1 MKKLLA
7 VTMIAS
13 ALSGCITVNKNDGGN
28 SSITPVQIK
37 DRIHLKYSVDK
48 KTVSASDRV
57 HCLFG
62 FICWGSSASHIADC
76 GEGRLTFMGQ
86 AKDGAYANAC
96 DLAKCDH
103 IAGARYKVTTKD
115 YFIYKNCKAEITGY
129 PVKVVDAV
137 VVDPPKQLEITTDN
151 NKALGGLL

>member
-7 VTMIAS
+7 IAMVAS
-13 ALSGCITVNKNDGGN
+13 VAAGCITVNKNDGGN

-37 DRIHLKYSVDK
+37 DRIHLKYSVERT
-48 KTVSASDRV
+48 TVSASDKV

-76 GEGRLTFMGQ
+76 GEGSLTVAGK

-96 DLAKCDH
+96 DNAGCDH
-103 IAGARYKVTTKD
+103 IAGARYKITTKD
-115 YFIYKNCKAEITGY
+115 YYVYKNCKAEVTGY
-129 PVKVVDAV
+129 PVRVVDAEV
-137 VVDPPKQLEITTDN
+137 IEPVKQLQL
-151 NKALGGLL
+151 K

>member
-1 MKKLLA
+1 MKKLLVA
-7 VTMIAS
+7 TMIAS
-13 ALSGCITVNKNDGGN
+13 AVAGCTTVNKNDGGN
-28 SSITPVQIK
+28 SCIAPDQIK

-48 KTVSASDRV
+48 KSVNANDKV

-62 FICWGSSASHIADC
+62 FICWGSSASHIADR
-76 GEGRLTFMGQ
+76 GEGRLTFIGQ

-115 YFIYKNCKAEITGY
+115 YFIYKNCKAEITGF
-129 PVKVVDAV
+129 PVKVVDAE
-137 VVDPPKQLEITTDN
+137 VVDAAKQLEIKVDN
-151 NKALGGLL
+151 NKTLGGLL